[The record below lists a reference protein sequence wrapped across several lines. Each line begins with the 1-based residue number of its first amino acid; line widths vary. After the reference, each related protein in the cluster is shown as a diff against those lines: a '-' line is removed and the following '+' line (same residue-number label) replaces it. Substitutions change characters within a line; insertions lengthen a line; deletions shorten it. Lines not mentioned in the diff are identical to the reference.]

1 MPRGKTNKMRKSARK
16 SPKKQNTRKK
26 RQNCSKNDIVKTF
39 LEMLNVIKLY
49 HWKTHSHPEHI
60 STDSLH
66 EKLQAHVDKFVEVY
80 LGKDGSRINKWNK
93 NMKAKQYEKSKDFK
107 RRMYEYRDY
116 VISLKSCFSNEKDS
130 DLSNIIDEILADL
143 NQFLYLLTL
152 K

>member
-1 MPRGKTNKMRKSARK
+1 
-16 SPKKQNTRKK
+16 
-26 RQNCSKNDIVKTF
+26 
-39 LEMLNVIKLY
+39 
-49 HWKTHSHPEHI
+49 
-60 STDSLH
+60 
-66 EKLQAHVDKFVEVY
+66 VY